1 MDLRL
6 RLLGPPEV
14 QVDGAPLQVDTRKAV
29 AVLALLVVD
38 GDETRS
44 SLARMLWP
52 DSDPARAKA
61 ALRRTLSVLNRG
73 LGDRWMVAERDRVRL
88 QGPLDVDVWRLE
100 EAIDAAVGHD
110 HADGR
115 CEPCRTALA
124 EVVPL
129 RRGELLEGFVLRDS
143 PEFEDW
149 RVAREEHLRRRLCQG
164 LDLLGRLHVAADD
177 LGAATEVCRQWSQV
191 DPLNELVHRRLMLL
205 HTWSGQRGHAIE
217 CYRTCVAV
225 LDRELGVT
233 PVARTTDLYRAVLE
247 DRLPP
252 RPGQAEDAVFQ
263 PPVPDAV
270 APAEHTDVDVPDTD
284 LPFVGRDGALTQLLE
299 QHARPGGQ
307 LLVVT
312 GEAGVGKTRLADEFA
327 DRVRATGGRVATA
340 RCHAGEVEL
349 AYGAVVDLLQQAVG
363 RVPMSRLDD
372 IDPWCLAEAGRL
384 VPDLV
389 GPGRELPEVAPLS
402 SPGARARLFDAVWQ
416 VLELAL
422 TIDTRGTLVID
433 DLHAI
438 DAASLDL
445 VGYGLR
451 RLADRDLT
459 VVACVRPEDLS
470 DDHPARNWLLDGTT
484 TDVGACEVVLDR
496 LGDVEVDQLVAA
508 ALDPADLPGLADQI
522 RTESEGLPLLVV
534 EYLRLLQDREPQDPA
549 GQDLRELVPHGAAEL
564 ARRRL
569 AQVSETARQIAS
581 TAATIGRSFDL
592 SVVLHASGRT
602 EDEVVDGLEELQA
615 RQIVRELP
623 ADQQTSAGDVRFDFV
638 HHKLRQ
644 AIYERTSLARR
655 RLLHGRV
662 AEALAAGTRG
672 GRDAGALAA
681 LVAEHH
687 RRGGHDQEAAAWFRR
702 AGDHARSLFAVREAL
717 DHYLRALALHEDGD
731 GDLHG
736 RIAEVRMLLGDY
748 ADASEAL
755 ELAAAGAE
763 DDQSLARIE
772 HQLGVLHL
780 RLGDDA
786 AAVAHLDRAAE
797 LGGADDG
804 HLARVHADRALAA
817 VRAGD
822 LEAATSAADT
832 AHEHGVVADDV
843 EAVAQVRNVQ
853 GLVARHRGDHD
864 RAREHFAASVE
875 RAGALPDPTAAI
887 AAMNNLA
894 LTEADLGDLDAAIA
908 RAREA
913 VTLVARRGDR
923 HREAALRNNLADL
936 LHRAGREEEAMTAL
950 KDAVA
955 IFADV
960 GQDRHR
966 LRPEIWKLVEW

>member
-1 MDLRL
+1 MRL

-29 AVLALLVVD
+29 AVLALLAVD
-38 GDETRS
+38 GDGARA

-52 DSDPARAKA
+52 ESEPSRAKA

-73 LGDRWMVAERDRVRL
+73 LGDGWMVADRDHVRL

-100 EAIDAAVGHD
+100 AALDGAARHD
-110 HADGR
+110 HPDGR
-115 CEPCRTALA
+115 CEPCRVSLSEAA
-124 EVVPL
+124 VL

-177 LGAATEVCRQWSQV
+177 LEVATEVCRRWARV
-191 DPLNELVHRRLMLL
+191 DPLNELVYRRLMLL
-205 HTWSGQRGHAIE
+205 HAWSGQRGHAIE
-217 CYRTCVAV
+217 SYRACVAV

-252 RPGQAEDAVFQ
+252 RPGRNEDTVFQ
-263 PPVPDAV
+263 APVPSPAVPTADAD
-270 APAEHTDVDVPDTD
+270 ADLPATD
-284 LPFVGRDGALTQLLE
+284 LPFVGRDDVLDQLLQ
-299 QHARPGGQ
+299 QHGRPGGQ
-307 LLVVT
+307 LLVVS

-327 DRVRATGGRVATA
+327 ERLRARGGRVATA
-340 RCHAGEVEL
+340 RCHPGEVEL

-363 RVPMSRLDD
+363 RVPLSRLNA
-372 IDPWCLAEAGRL
+372 IDASCLAEAGRL
-384 VPDLV
+384 VPDLL
-389 GPGRELPEVAPLS
+389 GPGRELPAVAPLS

-422 TIDTRGTLVID
+422 TIDTRGALVID

-459 VVACVRPEDLS
+459 VVACVRPEDLD
-470 DDHPARNWLLDGTT
+470 DDHPARNWLLDRAT
-484 TDVGACEVVLDR
+484 TDAGACEVVLDR
-496 LGDVEVDQLVAA
+496 LADVEVDQLVAA
-508 ALDPADLPGLADQI
+508 VLDPVDVPGLAEHI

-534 EYLRLLQDREPQDPA
+534 EYLRLLQDQADGDP
-549 GQDLRELVPHGAAEL
+549 GDTDLRELVPHGAAEL

-581 TAATIGRSFDL
+581 TAATIGRSFEL
-592 SVVLHASGRT
+592 TVVLHASGRT
-602 EDEVVDGLEELQA
+602 EEEVVDGLDELRA

-623 ADQQTSAGDVRFDFV
+623 PDQQTSPGDVRFDFV

-681 LVAEHH
+681 LVADHH
-687 RRGGHDQEAAAWFRR
+687 RRGGDDHEAAAWFRR

-717 DHYLRALALHEDGD
+717 DHYLRALALDDTGD

-736 RIAEVRMLLGDY
+736 RIAEARMLLGDY

-755 ELAAAGAE
+755 ELAAARAS
-763 DDQSLARIE
+763 DDQALATIE

-786 AAVAHLDRAAE
+786 AAAVHLDRAVE
-797 LGGADDG
+797 LAGDDHA

-822 LEAATSAADT
+822 LERAASAADT
-832 AHEHGVVADDV
+832 AHDHGAAADDA

-853 GLVARHRGDHD
+853 GLVARHRGDHA
-864 RAREHFAASVE
+864 RAREHFTASVE
-875 RAGALPDPTAAI
+875 RAGQLPDPAAAI

-894 LTEADLGDLDAAIA
+894 LTDADLGDLDSAIT

-913 VTLVARRGDR
+913 VALVVRRGDR

-936 LHRAGREEEAMTAL
+936 LHRAGAEDDAMAAL
-950 KDAVA
+950 KEAVA
-955 IFADV
+955 IFADI

-966 LRPEIWKLVEW
+966 LRPEIWQLVEW